1 MFTISHLC
9 DCLPNLL
16 RWNVVSIV
24 SFAGLLPFFLP
35 FHFFSSVNFFSGSS
49 FDALSSKLPTFLWT
63 AGFSLSKTQYW
74 KFKKRH
80 HQIKREG
87 KEPCKLISIYLFVS
101 VYLCIVIYLCS
112 GNKTNTGQ
120 YNGWYFMDYCHD
132 FALFFFS
139 NSDFSSRVSSSS
151 PRSPLEFELPIACG
165 YQFSLC
171 TKTKVVNKAT
181 VRV

>member
-1 MFTISHLC
+1 MFTISHYF
-9 DCLPNLL
+9 DFLPNLL
-16 RWNVVSIV
+16 RGNVVSIV
-24 SFAGLLPFFLP
+24 LRLLACYLFFFL
-35 FHFFSSVNFFSGSS
+35 FHFVSLTFSGSS

-63 AGFSLSKTQYW
+63 GEFSLSKTQYW

-87 KEPCKLISIYLFVS
+87 KEPNLSLFIYL
-101 VYLCIVIYLCS
+101 YLCIVIYLCS
-112 GNKTNTGQ
+112 GNNTNTGQ

-132 FALFFFS
+132 FAFLFFS

-151 PRSPLEFELPIACG
+151 SRLPPLEFELPIAWG